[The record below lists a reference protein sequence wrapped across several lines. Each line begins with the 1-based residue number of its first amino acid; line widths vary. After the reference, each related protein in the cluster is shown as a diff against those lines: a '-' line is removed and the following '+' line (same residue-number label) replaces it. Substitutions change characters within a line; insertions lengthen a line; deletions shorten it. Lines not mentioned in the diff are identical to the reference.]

1 MKNKNLPVF
10 LKKTKNE
17 WFSVIGLGIAV
28 FLGLYFSISFSVVI
42 AQGKT
47 LFGSSSNLEG
57 NVELSTT
64 NTDLVVLSLFWIL
77 TILLLALFVYVFF
90 FKKRDETK
98 PVRKEIVDGRT
109 VVVKEKEEK

>member
-1 MKNKNLPVF
+1 MKNKNLPAF

-77 TILLLALFVYVFF
+77 TILLLALFVYVSF
-90 FKKRDETK
+90 FKKSDETK

>member
-42 AQGKT
+42 AQGKS

-77 TILLLALFVYVFF
+77 TILLLALFVYVSF
-90 FKKRDETK
+90 FKKSDETK